1 MTRVVLLRHATAVP
15 HAPTDWQR
23 PLAQR
28 GVVEAQQAGQWLRH
42 EGIFPDAVIVSS
54 ALRTMQTFDALGF
67 PEHPEPRDEAYN
79 ASGAQLAD
87 LVRLVAP
94 RASTVV
100 VVAHNPGIS
109 DLARALG
116 GAVTRNPVK
125 EIGWGTVQVEPSPEA
140 QAWFGPVRSFE
151 SFHWHGESFSIP
163 ATAVRIAGSP
173 WCPNQAYVQGPH
185 LGMQCHVEITPE
197 MIAPWCRDWEKERAG
212 EPSGRVE
219 GPFMQTPAAMQ
230 AGMARRADALHAVAD
245 RLYDRWRA
253 GLKG

>member
-1 MTRVVLLRHATAVP
+1 MKKL
-15 HAPTDWQR
+15 
-23 PLAQR
+23 
-28 GVVEAQQAGQWLRH
+28 
-42 EGIFPDAVIVSS
+42 AVILWLLIAVS
-54 ALRTMQTFDALGF
+54 
-67 PEHPEPRDEAYN
+67 AY
-79 ASGAQLAD
+79 GADIRLAWD
-87 LVRLVAP
+87 PNTGSPWQLVRIDAGDPLPDSVGKFSGLVFMGGPMSVNDPLPWVEPVLALI
-94 RASTVV
+94 RAAVTQGVPV
-100 VVAHNPGIS
+100 IGHCLGGQL
-109 DLARALG
+109 LAWALG

-197 MIAPWCRDWEKERAG
+197 MIATWCRDWEKERAG

>member
-1 MTRVVLLRHATAVP
+1 VTRVVLLRHATAVP

-116 GAVTRNPVK
+116 HCAPLAPACAVVAQWDGPCAVFGHVPVH
-125 EIGWGTVQVEPSPEA
+125 IVASFAPTPS
-140 QAWFGPVRSFE
+140 
-151 SFHWHGESFSIP
+151 
-163 ATAVRIAGSP
+163 
-173 WCPNQAYVQGPH
+173 
-185 LGMQCHVEITPE
+185 
-197 MIAPWCRDWEKERAG
+197 
-212 EPSGRVE
+212 
-219 GPFMQTPAAMQ
+219 
-230 AGMARRADALHAVAD
+230 
-245 RLYDRWRA
+245 
-253 GLKG
+253 